1 MKNKIS
7 TGTSL
12 YIVIDNDNMVWSKIA
27 KDGSDDTGADEIKD
41 LNKSQILTYTQALK
55 HQKELT
61 AKIGSL
67 NPELTWKIIELYV
80 YCKPH

>member
-1 MKNKIS
+1 MDNKIP

-12 YIVIDNDNMVWSKIA
+12 YIVIDNDNMVWRKIA
-27 KDGSDDTGADEIKD
+27 KDGSDDTGADEIKA

-55 HQKELT
+55 HQKELI
-61 AKIGSL
+61 AKIGPL

-80 YCKPH
+80 HLNL